1 GARYKE
7 TLTMGDFL
15 ETYYNHGSR
24 RGDSTAPPFYY
35 PESSQSG
42 PDIVFVQRIDAQLYP
57 VFVQTKCLAC
67 IYPGDVEK
75 YMSLLYVYPTITV
88 TPREGWYGDDIW
100 DLEPE
105 IVADHNQVFKD
116 GDIPL
121 VQLLMIIDG
130 SNMREFVPEGVVNL
144 FDSMKGVKRVHDQ
157 LDSSDR
163 MDKKPMLRKQQK

>member
-1 GARYKE
+1 
-7 TLTMGDFL
+7 
-15 ETYYNHGSR
+15 
-24 RGDSTAPPFYY
+24 
-35 PESSQSG
+35 
-42 PDIVFVQRIDAQLYP
+42 
-57 VFVQTKCLAC
+57 
-67 IYPGDVEK
+67 
-75 YMSLLYVYPTITV
+75 MSLLYVYPTITV

-121 VQLLMIIDG
+121 IQLLMIIDG

-163 MDKKPMLRKQQK
+163 VDKKPMLRKQQK